1 MRIMWNIN
9 MNTYVIAIHEYA
21 LFSDCGFLYFS
32 VIENILVLINE
43 TDCCNQTK
51 SKPGVLFGS
60 WNLLYENILIHT
72 IQKSGDYQTISKHE
86 RFCLICF

>member
-9 MNTYVIAIHEYA
+9 MNTYVIAIHDYA

-43 TDCCNQTK
+43 TDCCNQ
-51 SKPGVLFGS
+51 L
-60 WNLLYENILIHT
+60 LLY
-72 IQKSGDYQTISKHE
+72 
-86 RFCLICF
+86 